1 MEGRG
6 TGDLVVRNKIRDVC
20 RCDGGFWSQDDPLP
34 GAGIQVTYL
43 LLGEVLR
50 SPPTPPLGNSHQP
63 LFSPA
68 RLTPGAA
75 GVLRFRCLQ
84 QPLLWPSGTSPIR
97 PEPLGP
103 QGAQLSV
110 CQALWPAKIN
120 RSNSHQHTQ
129 LDFHTNPVSCSLVS
143 LVCLSSPSDLRQS
156 NLSLFPLDMQPTQ
169 GTCGFLQPLGSVE
182 APWASS
188 RRERQPPDLGGG
200 SV

>member
-1 MEGRG
+1 MFADA
-6 TGDLVVRNKIRDVC
+6 TGGSGARLT
-20 RCDGGFWSQDDPLP
+20 PLP

-43 LLGEVLR
+43 LLGEALH

-68 RLTPGAA
+68 CLTPGAA
-75 GVLRFRCLQ
+75 RVLRFRCLQ
-84 QPLLWPSGTSPIR
+84 PPLLWPSGTSPIH

-103 QGAQLSV
+103 QRAQLSV

-120 RSNSHQHTQ
+120 RNNSQQHTQ
-129 LDFHTNPVSCSLVS
+129 LDFHTNPVSCSLVP
-143 LVCLSSPSDLRQS
+143 LICLSSPSDLRQS
-156 NLSLFPLDMQPTQ
+156 SLSLLPLDMQPTQ

-188 RRERQPPDLGGG
+188 RRERQPPDWGGG